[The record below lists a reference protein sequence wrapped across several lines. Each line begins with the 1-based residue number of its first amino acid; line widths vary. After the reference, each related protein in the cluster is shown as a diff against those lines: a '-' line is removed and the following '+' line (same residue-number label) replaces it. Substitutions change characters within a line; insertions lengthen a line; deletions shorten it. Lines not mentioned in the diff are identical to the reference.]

1 MAKESDRKYVGK
13 AKKRLIKEL
22 EALYKHVGELENTVG
37 GGEWIDEALLERKL
51 VRSAAIEEMP
61 DGVML
66 VDTSGKV
73 VHVNKSLERLLG
85 YKANELIGISALELP
100 TYRGE
105 RDREKAKEA
114 LKEVLEKGSAEHI
127 DIGAITKSG
136 EEIAINFAAS
146 VIRDAQG
153 APKTLVAVMRDIT
166 KRKRAEEALK
176 KREENFRVLIDNSM
190 DISLVTNA
198 DLTVRY
204 VSPSVERVLGY
215 KPEEIIGRNAFE
227 FLSPED
233 IDNITRNFDILAENP
248 GRPVALEVHFLHKDG
263 VRRVIDSITNNL
275 LNDPTVLG
283 FVVNARDITERK
295 RTEEALKEREEHF
308 RALIENSLDGI
319 AIVNSDLTILY
330 ESPSAERIVGYKLE
344 ELIGR
349 SILDFIHQDDRENV
363 IKTFKKLARHPAQ
376 AVPASIRFLHKDGT
390 WHVMEGSAN
399 NLLNNPAVKG
409 IVVNY
414 RDVTERQRAQEA
426 LKQREEHFRVMIDN
440 SLDNVVILDGEGA
453 ILYESPS
460 IERVLGYKR
469 EDFEGKTTFEFV
481 HPDDLARVT
490 RAFTRVVKNPG
501 SASKGEVRAP
511 HVDGSWR
518 TLEVI
523 VRNFLDDTLVGGI
536 LINFR
541 DITERKIAEE
551 ERVQHATA
559 LARAEELQ
567 LSLQRIVTAQESVR
581 RDIAQQLHGSVQ
593 NRLIILLH
601 RLAELERKAPLGELA
616 QELGDLRQK
625 LEDLLD
631 NQVRPISHRLYP
643 SILRRGLIAALQ
655 SLADQFEV
663 SLEIEREFDE
673 ELTRREKSAPQL
685 IQEHVR
691 LAAYRIAE
699 EALTNVVKHTKAS
712 KVNIKLR
719 LLPEEWL
726 CLMLRDDGQGFDLAG
741 GSGGRGLMMMQ
752 DYAEVVGGRCIIQS
766 APGEGTEVTALL
778 PFSEPGANRPEKAL
792 PLEQMLAH
800 PLLPSV
806 SHRHAPGDQ

>member
-1 MAKESDRKYVGK
+1 MAKEPDRKYVGK

-22 EALYKHVGELENTVG
+22 ETLYKHVGELENTVG
-37 GGEWIDEALLERKL
+37 GGDWIDEALLERKL

-85 YKANELIGISALELP
+85 YKADELIGISAFELP

-105 RDREKAKEA
+105 RDKEKAKEV
-114 LKEVLEKGSAEHI
+114 LKEVLDKGSAEHI
-127 DIGAITKSG
+127 DIGAISKSG

-176 KREENFRVLIDNSM
+176 KREENFRVLVDNSM

-204 VSPSVERVLGY
+204 VSPSVEQVLGY
-215 KPEEIIGRNAFE
+215 KPEEIIGRNALE

-233 IDNITRNFDILAENP
+233 IQNITRNFDIFTQTP
-248 GRPVALEVHFLHKDG
+248 GQPVALEVRFLHKDG
-263 VRRVIDSITNNL
+263 VWRVIDSVTNNL
-275 LNDPTVLG
+275 LNDPTVMG
-283 FVVNARDITERK
+283 FVVNARDITGRK
-295 RTEEALKEREEHF
+295 RAEEALKEREEHF

-319 AIVNSDLTILY
+319 AIVNSDLTIQY
-330 ESPSAERIVGYKLE
+330 ESPSAEKIVGYKLE

-349 SILDFIHQDDRENV
+349 SVLDFIHSDDRESV
-363 IKTFKKLARHPAQ
+363 IKTFRRLAKHPAQ

-399 NLLNNPAVKG
+399 NLLDNPAVKG
-409 IVVNY
+409 IVINY

-440 SLDNVVILDGEGA
+440 SLDNVVILGREGA

-469 EDFEGKTTFEFV
+469 EDFKGKATFDFV

-490 RAFTRVVKNPG
+490 KAFAKVVKNPG
-501 SASKGEVRAP
+501 SVSKGEVRAP

-523 VRNFLDDTLVGGI
+523 VRNFLDDPLVGGI
-536 LINFR
+536 LVNFR

-559 LARAEELQ
+559 LARAEELK

-601 RLAELERKAPLGELA
+601 RLAELERKAPPGELA
-616 QELGDLRQK
+616 GELEDLRQK
-625 LEDLLD
+625 LEDLLN

-655 SLADQFEV
+655 SLGDQFEV
-663 SLEIEREFDE
+663 SLDIEREFDE
-673 ELTRREKSAPQL
+673 ELTRREKSTPQL

-712 KVNIKLR
+712 KVNIKLK

-726 CLMLRDDGQGFDLAG
+726 CMILSDDGQGFDLAG
-741 GSGGRGLMMMQ
+741 ASGGRGLMMMQ

-766 APGEGTEVTALL
+766 TPGEGTEVTALL
-778 PFSEPGANRPEKAL
+778 PFSGPGAKRPERSL
-792 PLEQMLAH
+792 ILEQMLANS
-800 PLLPSV
+800 LLPPASYG
-806 SHRHAPGDQ
+806 HAPY